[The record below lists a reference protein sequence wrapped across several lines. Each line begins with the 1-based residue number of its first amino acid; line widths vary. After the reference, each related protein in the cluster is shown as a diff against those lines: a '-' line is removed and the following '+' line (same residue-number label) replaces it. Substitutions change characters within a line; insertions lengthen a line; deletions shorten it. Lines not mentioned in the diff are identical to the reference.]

1 MNPEPETRLKSDAE
15 RFELLEHPELWP
27 DDPALQAEWAEL
39 LELHLA
45 LQAHGPALQP
55 ASRPRTSL
63 LRPRSSWMLAA
74 AATLMA
80 IVPTIYVLQHT
91 RAVQQRQAQNRAR
104 IDASA
109 QQRGQGRLWAAFFE
123 QSSDLLKRFDQ
134 NPPICDKNHEDRSEE
149 RALAMALLEASRQL
163 AGQSAPSLTPDAEV
177 ARNELHFWLTE
188 LSLEDG
194 CLSPERA
201 QELRRLASAQGL
213 ERQAQR
219 LSDRLK
225 GEDS

>member
-1 MNPEPETRLKSDAE
+1 MNPEQETRLKLDAE

-27 DDPALQAEWAEL
+27 EDAATQAELAEL

-45 LQAHGPALQP
+45 LQSHAPEVQ
-55 ASRPRTSL
+55 AS
-63 LRPRSSWMLAA
+63 LRPAPPLHPLRSQWLLAA
-74 AATLMA
+74 AALVMA
-80 IVPTIYVLQHT
+80 VVPTLYALQYN
-91 RAVQQRQAQNRAR
+91 RSIQRQARDRAR
-104 IDASA
+104 IEAFA
-109 QQRGQGRLWAAFFE
+109 QKRAQNRQWAAFFQ
-123 QSSDLLKRFDQ
+123 QSSVLLQRFDQ
-134 NPPICDKNHEDRSEE
+134 HPPVCERDGEDRSEE

-163 AGQSAPSLTPDAEV
+163 ADQMTALPEAEN

-201 QELRRLASAQGL
+201 QELRKLASTQDL

-219 LSDRLK
+219 MGELLK
-225 GEDS
+225 TIGS

>member
-1 MNPEPETRLKSDAE
+1 MNPELETRLTSDAA
-15 RFELLEHPELWP
+15 RFDLLEHPELWP
-27 DDPALQAEWAEL
+27 EDPATQVELAEL

-45 LQAHGPALQP
+45 LQAHGAELQP
-55 ASRPRTSL
+55 V
-63 LRPRSSWMLAA
+63 LRPRSSLSRLRSNGLLAA

-80 IVPTIYVLQHT
+80 VVPTIYAIQHG
-91 RAVQQRQAQNRAR
+91 RSVQRQSAARAR
-104 IDASA
+104 IEASA
-109 QQRGQGRLWAAFFE
+109 QQRGQGRLWAAFFQ

-134 NPPICDKNHEDRSEE
+134 NPPLCDKNHEDRNEE
-149 RALAMALLEASRQL
+149 RVLAMALLEASRQL
-163 AGQSAPSLTPDAEV
+163 AGQTIPTLTPEAEL

-201 QELRRLASAQGL
+201 QELRQLASTQDL
-213 ERQAQR
+213 EAQAQR
-219 LSDRLK
+219 LSERLK

>member
-1 MNPEPETRLKSDAE
+1 MNPELETRLKSDAT

-27 DDPALQAEWAEL
+27 EDPAIQAELAEL

-45 LQAHGPALQP
+45 LQAHGSVLQP
-55 ASRPRTSL
+55 ALKPRAGFSR
-63 LRPRSSWMLAA
+63 LRSNWLLAA

-80 IVPTIYVLQHT
+80 VVPTIYALQHG
-91 RAVQQRQAQNRAR
+91 RSIQRQSAARAR
-104 IDASA
+104 IEASA
-109 QQRGQGRLWAAFFE
+109 QQRGQGRLWATFFQ

-134 NPPICDKNHEDRSEE
+134 NPPVCDSNHEDRNEE
-149 RALAMALLEASRQL
+149 RILAMALLEASRQL
-163 AGQSAPSLTPDAEV
+163 AGQTTPSQIPEAEF

-201 QELRRLASAQGL
+201 QELRQLASAQDL
-213 ERQAQR
+213 EAQAQR
-219 LSDRLK
+219 LSERLK

>member
-1 MNPEPETRLKSDAE
+1 MNPELETRLKSDATS
-15 RFELLEHPELWP
+15 FELLEHPEQWP
-27 DDPALQAEWAEL
+27 EDPVIQAELAEL

-45 LQAHGPALQP
+45 LQAHGADLQP
-55 ASRPRTSL
+55 ALKTRSGLSRVGSNWL
-63 LRPRSSWMLAA
+63 LAA

-80 IVPTIYVLQHT
+80 VVPTIYALQHG
-91 RAVQQRQAQNRAR
+91 RSVQRQSAARAR
-104 IDASA
+104 IEASA
-109 QQRGQGRLWAAFFE
+109 QQRGQGRLWAAFFQ

-134 NPPICDKNHEDRSEE
+134 NPPVCESNREDRNEE
-149 RALAMALLEASRQL
+149 RILAMALLEASRQL
-163 AGQSAPSLTPDAEV
+163 AGQTTPSLTPEAEI

-201 QELRRLASAQGL
+201 QELRQLASAQDL
-213 ERQAQR
+213 EAQAQR
-219 LSDRLK
+219 LSERLK

>member
-1 MNPEPETRLKSDAE
+1 MNPEPETRLKLDAE

-27 DDPALQAEWAEL
+27 EDPAIQAELAEL

-45 LQAHGPALQP
+45 LQAHGPDLSSSLRS
-55 ASRPRTSL
+55 ASSPVR
-63 LRPRSSWMLAA
+63 LRSNWLLAA
-74 AATLMA
+74 AATFLA
-80 IVPTIYVLQHT
+80 VVPTVYALQHAS
-91 RAVQQRQAQNRAR
+91 RLQRQAGARAS
-104 IDASA
+104 IEASA
-109 QQRGQGRLWAAFFE
+109 QQRGQGRLWAAFFQ

-134 NPPICDKNHEDRSEE
+134 NPPVCDKDHEDRNEE
-149 RALAMALLEASRQL
+149 RVLAMALLEASRQL
-163 AGQSAPSLTPDAEV
+163 AGQTAAIPEAET

-201 QELRRLASAQGL
+201 QELRQLASAQDL

-219 LSDRLK
+219 LGELLK
-225 GEDS
+225 GEGS